1 MVCIG
6 EHKTARHAEVQ
17 RKKVGSKNQQVIHK
31 KVLRQNAVKQRNV
44 VKKPVLGEPKMRK
57 ANWKQ
62 KASKFVFN
70 LLANATIVA
79 TLNAGMSVAP

>member
-1 MVCIG
+1 M
-6 EHKTARHAEVQ
+6 K
-17 RKKVGSKNQQVIHK
+17 
-31 KVLRQNAVKQRNV
+31 
-44 VKKPVLGEPKMRK
+44 K